1 MENLAVLC
9 LSSAVMVLASP
20 VRAAPAPAPAPDL
33 YSRGMDWLSR
43 YGYLPPPDPR
53 TGRLQ
58 TKEGM
63 ERAIRQ
69 MQRFA
74 GLKETGKLDGDTLKK
89 MSMPRCSLPDIVSTE
104 DMLRKRRRKKRYA
117 LSGSRWETTN
127 LRWSVLSYPRLYSSL
142 SQDYVKS
149 IMFHALKVWSDST
162 NLQFHA
168 VSKDEADRAEIRI
181 SFEHSLHDDG
191 YPFDGK
197 GGTLAHAFFPGQADI
212 SGDTHF
218 DDEETWTYGAPDGV
232 GTDLF
237 TVAVHEFGHALGLS
251 HSSADPSIMR
261 PYYDGP
267 VGDIAKYTLP
277 TDDLHAIQTLYGI
290 NVNRATPPPSGYSTP
305 RLPELPNTP
314 SPRGTIQ
321 PNPGYQDRCEGGFD
335 AVANIRGDVFF
346 FKGPHFWRVQRSGS
360 LVSLAPALIRN
371 FWIGLPSGTD
381 KIDAVYERMTDS
393 RIIFF
398 IGSQFWVFKDT
409 VALPGYPRPLSEW
422 GMRTHDGRMVERVEA
437 AFVWAHNGHTYL
449 FSGEEFWRFTENKA
463 HTIPHPDA
471 DYPRSASLWKGV
483 PTIPDDIISWG
494 KAGDTYFFKD
504 NSYWVLK
511 SGGMDQDIINP
522 KSTATDWMFCPTPT
536 PAVQYPPTPRCG
548 KCDCDNNKASTFTGP
563 SLLLISILF
572 LCISVVI

>member
-1 MENLAVLC
+1 MDSLAVLY
-9 LSSAVMVLASP
+9 LSSTVMALVSP
-20 VRAAPAPAPAPDL
+20 GSAAPAHAPDL

-58 TKEGM
+58 TKEGI
-63 ERAIRQ
+63 ERAIRR

-74 GLKETGKLDGDTLKK
+74 GLKETGKLDKDTLKQ
-89 MSMPRCSLPDIVSTE
+89 MSMPRCSLPDIVGTE
-104 DMLRKRRRKKRYA
+104 DMLRKRRRKKRYT
-117 LSGSRWETTN
+117 LSGSSWETTN

-142 SQDYVKS
+142 SQDNVRS

-168 VSKDEADRAEIRI
+168 VSKDEINRAEIRI
-181 SFEHSLHDDG
+181 SFERSLHDDG

-212 SGDTHF
+212 NGDTHF
-218 DDEETWTYGAPDGV
+218 DDEETWTYGQPDGV

-251 HSSADPSIMR
+251 HSSANPSIMR
-261 PYYDGP
+261 PYYQGP
-267 VGDIAKYTLP
+267 VGDVTKYTLP
-277 TDDLHAIQTLYGI
+277 MDDLLAIQTLYGR
-290 NVNRATPPPSGYSTP
+290 NENRATTPPTDHSTP
-305 RLPELPNTP
+305 LLPVFPKTP

-321 PNPGYQDRCEGGFD
+321 PNPGYPDRCEGGFD

-346 FKGPHFWRVQRSGS
+346 FKGPYFWRVQRSGS
-360 LVSLAPALIRN
+360 LVSLNPALIRN
-371 FWIGLPSGTD
+371 FWFGLPPDTE
-381 KIDAVYERMTDS
+381 KIDAVYERKTDS

-422 GMRTHDGRMVERVEA
+422 GMRTRNRMVVERVEA
-437 AFVWAHNGHTYL
+437 AFVWAHNGHTYI
-449 FSGEEFWRFTENKA
+449 FSGEEFWRFTENQ
-463 HTIPHPDA
+463 TQTVPRPDVN
-471 DYPRSASLWKGV
+471 YPRSASLWKGV
-483 PTIPDDIISWG
+483 PSIPDDIMSWG
-494 KAGDTYFFKD
+494 NAGDTYFFKG

-511 SGGMDQDIINP
+511 SGGMDQDTVNP

-536 PAVQYPPTPRCG
+536 PAIQSPFTPHCP
-548 KCDCDNNKASTFTGP
+548 KCSCDINKASTFTGP
-563 SLLLISILF
+563 SLLIISMLF
-572 LCISVVI
+572 QCISVLI